1 MKFSRT
7 PCLQWPT
14 EINKIVLIGIKI
26 SVFINYVLDACI
38 KNILVS
44 STIFT
49 AHQQSVNLLMA
60 FLLLLFVNDHV
71 ETRFFL

>member
-1 MKFSRT
+1 MTFSRT
-7 PCLQWPT
+7 SCLQWPT
-14 EINKIVLIGIKI
+14 EINKIVLIGIKL
-26 SVFINYVLDACI
+26 SVFITYVLDACI
-38 KNILVS
+38 KNILVI

-71 ETRFFL
+71 ETRFSL